1 MGAIATKFF
10 REAQYSAAPVI
21 SLADARARVRNCTK
35 LHRVMGWVRCE
46 MNLIYWRRCR
56 RLLGIVLCAAFAFG
70 GTFSD
75 CSCQYGGTTVTKTSD
90 NNNPNANPNVN
101 P

>member
-1 MGAIATKFF
+1 MIVPIATKFF
-10 REAQYSAAPVI
+10 HDAQYSVVGCDLTCWRGCP
-21 SLADARARVRNCTK
+21 RAK
-35 LHRVMGWVRCE
+35 LGEVRCE
-46 MNLIYWRRCR
+46 MNPTYWRRCR

-90 NNNPNANPNVN
+90 NNNNPNANP
-101 P
+101 